1 MQRKWVGSTASDL
14 LVSSS
19 RKNRTLSSK
28 HKGKRSDRS
37 RNNMADEVGET
48 SDHEVSSFFYSPR

>member
-1 MQRKWVGSTASDL
+1 MQRKLVGSTESDL

-19 RKNRTLSSK
+19 RKNTTLSSK
-28 HKGKRSDRS
+28 HKGKGSDRG

-48 SDHEVSSFFYSPR
+48 SDHKVSSSK